1 MQRWRREKKTWKS
14 QKFMTVRWLKR
25 RTDHLRNLK
34 LRMIS
39 LVIKSSTKAKTLNSL
54 RTVKN
59 LKVNLASMAT
69 TEMKKKV
76 KRRAKRA

>member
-1 MQRWRREKKTWKS
+1 
-14 QKFMTVRWLKR
+14 
-25 RTDHLRNLK
+25 
-34 LRMIS
+34 MIS

-69 TEMKKKV
+69 TEMRKKV